1 MSKKLR
7 HEMRYD
13 GATPEQVYAM
23 LATPDF
29 REQVCEYQRFP
40 KRSVTITPVG
50 DGMRVKVDQHRPAD
64 EVPSFA
70 RKLVG
75 DEINIVQEEQW
86 SSPTSAKLQVSIP
99 GKPGEMNGSVSITGD
114 AGGTTELV
122 EVEIKVNIPLI
133 GGKIEG
139 FIADMLLRALK
150 AENKVGR
157 RWLAG
162 EA

>member
-1 MSKKLR
+1 
-7 HEMRYD
+7 
-13 GATPEQVYAM
+13 
-23 LATPDF
+23 
-29 REQVCEYQRFP
+29 
-40 KRSVTITPVG
+40 
-50 DGMRVKVDQHRPAD
+50 
-64 EVPSFA
+64 
-70 RKLVG
+70 
-75 DEINIVQEEQW
+75 
-86 SSPTSAKLQVSIP
+86 VSIP

>member
-1 MSKKLR
+1 MAKKLR

-13 GATPEQVYAM
+13 ATPEEVFAM
-23 LATPDF
+23 LATVEF

-40 KRSVTITPVG
+40 KRTVTITPEG
-50 DGMRVKVDQHRPAD
+50 EGMSVTVDQHRPAD
-64 EVPSFA
+64 EVPTFA

-86 SSPTSAKLQVSIP
+86 SSQTSARLQVSIP
-99 GKPGEMNGSVSITGD
+99 GKPGEMRGSVALRGD
-114 AGGTTELV
+114 ADGTTEHV
-122 EVEIKVNIPLI
+122 EVEIKVHVPLI

-150 AENKVGR
+150 AEHKVGR

-162 EA
+162 E

>member
-7 HEMRYD
+7 HDMRYD
-13 GATPEQVYAM
+13 GATPEQVYEM
-23 LATPDF
+23 LGTPEF

-40 KRSVTITPVG
+40 RRSVTITPSG
-50 DGMRVKVDQHRPAD
+50 AGMNVKVDQHRPAD

-86 SSPTSAKLQVSIP
+86 SSPTAAQLQVTIP
-99 GKPGEMNGSVSITGD
+99 GKPGEMRGSVALSGD
-114 AGGTTELV
+114 ADGTTEHV
-122 EVEIKVNIPLI
+122 EVEITVHIPLI

-139 FIADMLLRALK
+139 FISDMLLRALK

-162 EA
+162 ER